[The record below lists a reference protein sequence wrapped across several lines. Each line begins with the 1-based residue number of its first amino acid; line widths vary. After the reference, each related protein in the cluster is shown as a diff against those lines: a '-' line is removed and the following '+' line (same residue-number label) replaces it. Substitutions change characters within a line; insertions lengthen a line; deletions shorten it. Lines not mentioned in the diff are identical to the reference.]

1 MAEGDWNGL
10 PDKSIRSKINWQ
22 AEESFAGKKFESP
35 NDPRYPVRMKNLDLK
50 SFAIGFLLASVLLL
64 GIGATSKTV
73 DVRIVGIDKHYADW
87 DPLVV
92 QIKK

>member
-1 MAEGDWNGL
+1 M
-10 PDKSIRSKINWQ
+10 I
-22 AEESFAGKKFESP
+22 
-35 NDPRYPVRMKNLDLK
+35 RYPVRMKNLDLK

-92 QIKK
+92 QMKK

>member
-1 MAEGDWNGL
+1 M
-10 PDKSIRSKINWQ
+10 PY
-22 AEESFAGKKFESP
+22 
-35 NDPRYPVRMKNLDLK
+35 DPRYSVGMKNLDLK

>member
-1 MAEGDWNGL
+1 MGGGISRQDRRRIGKRK
-10 PDKSIRSKINWQ
+10 KSVG
-22 AEESFAGKKFESP
+22 AKKFESS
-35 NDPRYPVRMKNLDLK
+35 NDPRYSSQMKNIDLK
-50 SFAIGFLLASVLLL
+50 SLVIGFLLASVLLL
-64 GIGATSKTV
+64 GIGATSKTI

>member
-1 MAEGDWNGL
+1 
-10 PDKSIRSKINWQ
+10 
-22 AEESFAGKKFESP
+22 
-35 NDPRYPVRMKNLDLK
+35 MKNLDLK

-73 DVRIVGIDKHYADW
+73 DVRIVGTDKHYADW
-87 DPLVV
+87 DPLVA

>member
-1 MAEGDWNGL
+1 MGGGISRQDRRRIGKRNKPFE
-10 PDKSIRSKINWQ
+10 R
-22 AEESFAGKKFESP
+22 KKFESS
-35 NDPRYPVRMKNLDLK
+35 NDPRYSFQMKNIDLK
-50 SFAIGFLLASVLLL
+50 SLVIGFLLASVLLL
-64 GIGATSKTV
+64 GIGATSKTI

>member
-1 MAEGDWNGL
+1 
-10 PDKSIRSKINWQ
+10 
-22 AEESFAGKKFESP
+22 
-35 NDPRYPVRMKNLDLK
+35 MKNLDLK

-92 QIKK
+92 HIKK